1 MNDKYTQKELE
12 EFLRES
18 NHIESEY
25 SEEALEDAHAAWEY
39 LIKQEEI
46 TPEVVLEVHR
56 LLARRLNP
64 EIAGKYRTC
73 DVWIAKQCKRF
84 ISVALLKEQLTEEC
98 RKVME
103 SINAMQKAD
112 VHSKTESAK
121 KCHISF
127 EQLHPFLDFNG
138 RTFRHILNYQR
149 LHFGLP
155 LLIIHADWPKK
166 DGEQMR
172 YYAWFRES

>member
-25 SEEALEDAHAAWEY
+25 SEEALEDAHAAWKY
-39 LIKQEEI
+39 LVKQKEV

-56 LLARRLNP
+56 LLAHRLRP
-64 EIAGKYRTC
+64 DIAGQYRDC
-73 DVWIAKQCKRF
+73 DVWIGKSCKRF

-98 RKVME
+98 RKTME
-103 SINAMQKAD
+103 SITTMQKAD

-127 EQLHPFLDFNG
+127 EQLHPHVDFNG
-138 RTFRHILNYQR
+138 RTYRHVFNYHR
-149 LHFGLP
+149 LRLGLP
-155 LLIIHADWPKK
+155 
-166 DGEQMR
+166 
-172 YYAWFRES
+172 